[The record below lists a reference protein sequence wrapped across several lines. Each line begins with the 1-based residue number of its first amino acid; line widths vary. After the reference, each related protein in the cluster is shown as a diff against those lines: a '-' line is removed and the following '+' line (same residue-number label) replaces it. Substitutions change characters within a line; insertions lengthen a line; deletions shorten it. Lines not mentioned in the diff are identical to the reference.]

1 MCFAS
6 AEAMTE
12 RSKAPKQPVLSP
24 SRSQCVLVQVRVT
37 SPTAARQPRLGWNHG
52 SVQRTA
58 RRSMRRGPCAAHQ
71 LRDQFVRPRWTADGS
86 SSDTSSDIDTPAP
99 CPTGTTPL
107 SGRLRHSRARQ
118 PTPSSCAKISPSP
131 SCSPRWACASP
142 GQDQRVVH
150 ISNGFDYLGIRIQRQ
165 RKSGTAESYIYSF
178 IAAQTPCRHVSTDQV
193 IRVVTALRPSL
204 ITPYTGVIITSCNSV
219 LGSTE
224 RHGQAS
230 ADAIRRCVGARRIAV
245 ASARA
250 GRVGWRGCSQTSMK
264 AADMRVI
271 S

>member
-1 MCFAS
+1 
-6 AEAMTE
+6 MTE

-37 SPTAARQPRLGWNHG
+37 SPTAAREPRLGWNHG

-131 SCSPRWACASP
+131 SCSPRLGLRLSGPRPARRAHQQRVRLPRHPHPAATQEWNS
-142 GQDQRVVH
+142 RVVH
-150 ISNGFDYLGIRIQRQ
+150 LLLHRGPDPLSTRKHRSGYKGSHCPATFSDNAIYGRDNHFVQLRIGI
-165 RKSGTAESYIYSF
+165 
-178 IAAQTPCRHVSTDQV
+178 
-193 IRVVTALRPSL
+193 
-204 ITPYTGVIITSCNSV
+204 N
-219 LGSTE
+219 
-224 RHGQAS
+224 
-230 ADAIRRCVGARRIAV
+230 
-245 ASARA
+245 
-250 GRVGWRGCSQTSMK
+250 
-264 AADMRVI
+264 
-271 S
+271 